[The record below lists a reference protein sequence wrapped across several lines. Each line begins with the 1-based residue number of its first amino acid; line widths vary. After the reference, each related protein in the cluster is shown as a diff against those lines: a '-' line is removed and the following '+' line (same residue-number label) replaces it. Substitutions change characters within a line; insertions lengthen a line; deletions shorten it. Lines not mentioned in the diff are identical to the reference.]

1 MTVSQTTVSQT
12 NDCAQAIAHDI
23 AIVGGGFAGAVTALR
38 LVEASTAPLDLVIV
52 EPAARLARGI
62 AYATDEPDHTVN
74 GLAAGFI
81 LRAGGSPQLF
91 LDWLRAE
98 AEAGRWNPPAGD
110 IAHTS
115 PPRALYGAYAERE
128 LARAVRG
135 TQGRVR
141 LVHRRD
147 RAVDLDGH
155 ALTLASGA
163 TLAARQVVLA
173 TGLHRRAPALAA
185 GLADHPAYV
194 GDIFALNAFE
204 SAGDAAHVL
213 LLGSGLSML
222 DAVVSLEKCGFRGH
236 YTVVSRRG
244 LVVAPRREV
253 APWPG
258 TPEAAELPREA
269 GAVLSWIRR
278 ERRAVAAAGQD
289 WQGLPPLFRQLA
301 APIWAG
307 LDNRAREKLLRRLL
321 PFWNLAMHRAAAPS
335 YAFFA
340 RAQAA
345 GRVRSLAGTLSRLD
359 TAGSGLRA
367 TLRPKG
373 GGVPLHIDADL
384 VVSTLG
390 FEFDW
395 TRIDDPLVRSL
406 LRRGLAVPH
415 PVGVGVRAD
424 PTTQALIDIEGR
436 ISDTLFAVGHPLRG
450 ELFEA
455 SSLNEQIHQATRLA
469 GILAARLAPSAA
481 ASPARQVA

>member
-1 MTVSQTTVSQT
+1 MTLPHTH
-12 NDCAQAIAHDI
+12 DAAHDI

-38 LVEASTAPLDLVIV
+38 LVEASTAPLDLVVV
-52 EPAARLARGI
+52 EPAALLGHGI
-62 AYATDEPDHTVN
+62 AYATAEPDHTVN
-74 GLAAGFI
+74 GFAGGFVPS
-81 LRAGGSPQLF
+81 AGGSAQQF
-91 LDWLRAE
+91 LDWLRTE
-98 AEAGRWNPPAGD
+98 AEAGRWSPPAGD
-110 IAHTS
+110 LAQSS
-115 PPRALYGAYAERE
+115 PPRALYGAYLERQLAE
-128 LARAVRG
+128 AVRR

-147 RAVDLDGH
+147 RVVDLDGRV
-155 ALTLASGA
+155 LTLASGE

-173 TGLHRRAPALAA
+173 TGLHRRAPTLAA

-194 GDIFALNAFE
+194 GDIFTPDAFE
-204 SAGDAAHVL
+204 RAGDVDHVL

-222 DAVVSLEKCGFRGH
+222 DAVVSLEKRGFRGR

-244 LVVAPRREV
+244 LIVAPRREA

-258 TPEAAELPREA
+258 SPQAAELPREA
-269 GAVLSWIRR
+269 KAVLRWIRH
-278 ERRAVAAAGQD
+278 ERRAVAQAGQD
-289 WQGLPPLFRQLA
+289 WQSLPPLFRQLA

-307 LDNRAREKLLRRLL
+307 LDIRARDKLLRRLL

-335 YAFFA
+335 YSFFS

-345 GRVRSLAGTLSRLD
+345 GRVRSLAGTLTRLD
-359 TAGSGLRA
+359 DAGSGLRA

-373 GGVPLHIDADL
+373 GGTPLHIDADL

-395 TRIDDPLVRSL
+395 TRIDDPLVRNL

-415 PVGVGVRAD
+415 PTGVGVRAD
-424 PTTQALIDIEGR
+424 PATQALVDIEGR

-455 SSLNEQIHQATRLA
+455 SSLNEQIHQAARLA
-469 GILAARLAPSAA
+469 AILAPSAA